1 MGNNRNRSSKQTN
14 QNIGGGV
21 SNTNSGSFIVGGGG
35 GDSNHGYHNNNIV
48 VNHSH
53 KNNSSAAT
61 ISPPVVV
68 VPVEAQQQRHLVRR
82 MPYHTAEEI
91 ELHGTLH
98 YVDVDGTRCFLAF
111 FRKLAVCSVFSIF
124 LGLLAGMFVSVHF
137 FEVQRPVPGTSKM
150 SLRHAEILTYVQPI
164 TKAKRRGVTS
174 LDPSMASSNTIRRR
188 SIRHN
193 RKYDPSIELRKVI
206 TTTSGQIQV
215 LMVVEEEHDEEMATK
230 YSSSSRLNSTDRTT
244 SGDAVH
250 GHHGVIYEDQHLTFP
265 QLSQPKILPSPCRSD
280 NGKTI
285 GFDNWDKLSKAVL
298 EVNALS
304 AERFMKWQQW
314 FVTYQ
319 HAFRAFDDDRFYYD
333 DKIVL
338 TICPRTKLRAPS
350 RSSYLTS
357 HNSPPAI
364 YINAENVLLECDG
377 CVLSG
382 GGTHLSFGSFAKNV
396 LVRGVTFEHASTSS
410 LTFFQDGADVT
421 FEDCLWSDN
430 KGSTTKFG
438 SVADVNSTSIV
449 NFFRCEIAVTT
460 DSIGSSSSSLSIRG
474 SAS

>member
-1 MGNNRNRSSKQTN
+1 
-14 QNIGGGV
+14 
-21 SNTNSGSFIVGGGG
+21 
-35 GDSNHGYHNNNIV
+35 
-48 VNHSH
+48 
-53 KNNSSAAT
+53 
-61 ISPPVVV
+61 
-68 VPVEAQQQRHLVRR
+68 
-82 MPYHTAEEI
+82 MPYYTAEEI
-91 ELHGTLH
+91 ELHGALH
-98 YVDVDGTRCFLAF
+98 CIDVDGTRCFLAF
-111 FRKLAVCSVFSIF
+111 LRKLAVCIVVSIF
-124 LGLLAGMFVSVHF
+124 LGLVAGMFISVHF

-150 SLRHAEILTYVQPI
+150 SLRQAEILTYVQPT

-174 LDPSMASSNTIRRR
+174 LDPSMASFNTVRRK
-188 SIRHN
+188 SIRHS

-215 LMVVEEEHDEEMATK
+215 LMVVEEEHDEEMVAG
-230 YSSSSRLNSTDRTT
+230 YSSSSSSSRVNSTDSIT
-244 SGDAVH
+244 SGDDGH
-250 GHHGVIYEDQHLTFP
+250 IHHGVIYDDQHLTFP

-285 GFDNWDKLSKAVL
+285 GYDNWDKLSKAVL
-298 EVNALS
+298 EVNTLS

-314 FVTYQ
+314 FVTHQ
-319 HAFRAFDDDRFYYD
+319 HTFRAFDDDRFYYED
-333 DKIVL
+333 DIVL
-338 TICPRTKLRAPS
+338 TICPRTKIRAPS
-350 RSSYLTS
+350 RSGYLTS
-357 HNSPPAI
+357 RTSPPAI
-364 YINAENVLLECDG
+364 FINAENVLLECDG

-430 KGSTTKFG
+430 TGSTTKLG

-449 NFFRCEIAVTT
+449 NFYRCEIAVTMG
-460 DSIGSSSSSLSIRG
+460 SVGSSSSSLSIRG